1 MVSLLRIFCL
11 ISLLLPGF
19 LFADPAPFD
28 LAGPKLE
35 VKVVHAGKTLPIS
48 EVPNLSAGDQISI
61 KADFPSVQSV
71 HYLLVAAFLRGA
83 TDPPPDNWFFAS
95 ETWNHKDSNGLKITV
110 PKDAQQVLIFLAPE
124 TGGDFKTIV
133 GAVRGRPGAF
143 VRATQDLNQA
153 TLDRSRLKVY
163 LSAIQR
169 VSQTDFD
176 HLKTASPL
184 LARSLSIK
192 FDSDCLQ
199 KMPAL
204 QAPCLMQG
212 QDSLVLNDGHSTS
225 IVEALSAGAPVDLV
239 QQLSDTPKAGFG
251 YYSPYIASVVDI
263 ARIMDS
269 FHTAQYQYIP
279 SLASE
284 QDDQLALELNTPP
297 SFHNPKSVLVVT
309 LPAVEPPQMPP
320 LHAVDPKEVYC
331 AEKTELVLPAEGAP
345 LVFATAYAHD
355 MVLRLKGKN
364 GKFVDLPV
372 EADAEKGGFVANTA
386 GLSPSN
392 FGDVLDGSLHGY
404 WGFEPYNGPEFR
416 LENTHLQHWQL
427 ADEDKQA
434 LIAGHDDLVHIE
446 TENAACI
453 DSIQLEKSTGETIK
467 ADWKSTG
474 PNQVAVTL
482 PLKKVKPGALKLL
495 VKQYGSKDPDLVPLQ
510 AFAEAGHLDSFTLHA
525 GDLSGVLKGNHLDE
539 VKELTLNGI
548 SFKPG
553 QHASAENADELSL
566 VTADVKATGELKEGD
581 DATTKVALKDGRVLS
596 LETTIASPRPK
607 VTLIGKSIQ
616 PSASATASN
625 IMLADQDE
633 LPQNAQLT
641 FSIHAQVPAAF
652 SGDEKVEVATVQGA
666 YLATLTFA
674 NGLTLE
680 DSQVAL
686 ATLDTGKAFASSASG
701 PLRFRVIER
710 GIASDWQPLAT
721 LVRLPA
727 IGDLQCPD
735 SSDQPCKLTGS
746 KLFLMDSVSS
756 DLQFDHPTQVPEGFP
771 SYVLKVPHPTAGHLY
786 VKLHDDPSVVNSV
799 LFPAEALPHPIA
811 ATSAASSKPAG
822 QIPNPSAASVQSDP
836 SPATATASSTAGEST
851 PAPVTKQAA
860 PSIASPS
867 PLSVT
872 NQPRQSGAGATAQPE
887 SSGTA
892 SQQGK
897 SPVPPSPAPKGAS
910 ATSGTPA
917 AADSPANPISKEP
930 K

>member
-1 MVSLLRIFCL
+1 
-11 ISLLLPGF
+11 
-19 LFADPAPFD
+19 
-28 LAGPKLE
+28 
-35 VKVVHAGKTLPIS
+35 
-48 EVPNLSAGDQISI
+48 
-61 KADFPSVQSV
+61 
-71 HYLLVAAFLRGA
+71 
-83 TDPPPDNWFFAS
+83 
-95 ETWNHKDSNGLKITV
+95 
-110 PKDAQQVLIFLAPE
+110 
-124 TGGDFKTIV
+124 
-133 GAVRGRPGAF
+133 
-143 VRATQDLNQA
+143 
-153 TLDRSRLKVY
+153 
-163 LSAIQR
+163 
-169 VSQTDFD
+169 
-176 HLKTASPL
+176 
-184 LARSLSIK
+184 
-192 FDSDCLQ
+192 
-199 KMPAL
+199 
-204 QAPCLMQG
+204 
-212 QDSLVLNDGHSTS
+212 
-225 IVEALSAGAPVDLV
+225 
-239 QQLSDTPKAGFG
+239 
-251 YYSPYIASVVDI
+251 
-263 ARIMDS
+263 
-269 FHTAQYQYIP
+269 
-279 SLASE
+279 
-284 QDDQLALELNTPP
+284 
-297 SFHNPKSVLVVT
+297 
-309 LPAVEPPQMPP
+309 
-320 LHAVDPKEVYC
+320 
-331 AEKTELVLPAEGAP
+331 
-345 LVFATAYAHD
+345 
-355 MVLRLKGKN
+355 
-364 GKFVDLPV
+364 
-372 EADAEKGGFVANTA
+372 
-386 GLSPSN
+386 
-392 FGDVLDGSLHGY
+392 
-404 WGFEPYNGPEFR
+404 
-416 LENTHLQHWQL
+416 
-427 ADEDKQA
+427 
-434 LIAGHDDLVHIE
+434 
-446 TENAACI
+446 
-453 DSIQLEKSTGETIK
+453 
-467 ADWKSTG
+467 
-474 PNQVAVTL
+474 
-482 PLKKVKPGALKLL
+482 
-495 VKQYGSKDPDLVPLQ
+495 
-510 AFAEAGHLDSFTLHA
+510 
-525 GDLSGVLKGNHLDE
+525 
-539 VKELTLNGI
+539 
-548 SFKPG
+548 
-553 QHASAENADELSL
+553 
-566 VTADVKATGELKEGD
+566 
-581 DATTKVALKDGRVLS
+581 
-596 LETTIASPRPK
+596 
-607 VTLIGKSIQ
+607 
-616 PSASATASN
+616 
-625 IMLADQDE
+625 MLADQDE